1 MLTVKCFLSVI
12 QVFSNLY
19 KFSLSTIFVDHSQDQ
34 KRLTIWMCVQLLTV
48 TILSFRNPKTFFRTG
63 PELVRPQVLPAALST
78 LAKWCKV
85 LESVSCVDVSL
96 SLFHTCSLV
105 LSFLLF
111 LTSFFL
117 FFRLSLSLSG
127 YESLS
132 FTRVLSLS
140 LSLSL
145 SQAVSKIKQR

>member
-1 MLTVKCFLSVI
+1 MI
-12 QVFSNLY
+12 EVFPNLY

-48 TILSFRNPKTFFRTG
+48 TILSFRNPKTFFSTG
-63 PELVRPQVLPAALST
+63 PQLVRPQVLPAALST

-105 LSFLLF
+105 LSFLP
-111 LTSFFL
+111 
-117 FFRLSLSLSG
+117 LSLSFSVYL
-127 YESLS
+127 SLS
-132 FTRVLSLS
+132 QATKLSLSHAFSVSLS
-140 LSLSL
+140 LSLA
-145 SQAVSKIKQR
+145 QAVSKIKQR

>member
-1 MLTVKCFLSVI
+1 M
-12 QVFSNLY
+12 
-19 KFSLSTIFVDHSQDQ
+19 
-34 KRLTIWMCVQLLTV
+34 
-48 TILSFRNPKTFFRTG
+48 LSFCDRSFSEFVQIQPFHDIRRPQPRPKKAYNLDVCAVTYRDHFVISQPENIFLYRTQ
-63 PELVRPQVLPAALST
+63 LVRPQVLPAALST

-105 LSFLLF
+105 LSFLP
-111 LTSFFL
+111 
-117 FFRLSLSLSG
+117 LSLSFSVYL
-127 YESLS
+127 SLS
-132 FTRVLSLS
+132 QATKLSLSHAFSLS